1 MFDQVAIAL
10 YLAWIIPDLGKYL
23 PLIRYLCQASP
34 CVVKFNYGFLLDL
47 WGRLL
52 WSLFSY
58 HYGISAPID
67 YFRQLI
73 MIQTMCPL
81 DFFLKAYAVH
91 TSMRL
96 FLLRADLMLLWK
108 ARGPHEQS
116 IVLIRE
122 IPTLKFLYVVLE
134 ASISLLFS
142 FLDPLRLRIQ
152 KLTHILSKRRH
163 F

>member
-1 MFDQVAIAL
+1 
-10 YLAWIIPDLGKYL
+10 
-23 PLIRYLCQASP
+23 
-34 CVVKFNYGFLLDL
+34 
-47 WGRLL
+47 
-52 WSLFSY
+52 
-58 HYGISAPID
+58 
-67 YFRQLI
+67 

-81 DFFLKAYAVH
+81 DLFLKAYTVH

-96 FLLRADLMLLWK
+96 FFLRADFLLLWK

-152 KLTHILSKRRH
+152 KLTHVVSK
-163 F
+163 